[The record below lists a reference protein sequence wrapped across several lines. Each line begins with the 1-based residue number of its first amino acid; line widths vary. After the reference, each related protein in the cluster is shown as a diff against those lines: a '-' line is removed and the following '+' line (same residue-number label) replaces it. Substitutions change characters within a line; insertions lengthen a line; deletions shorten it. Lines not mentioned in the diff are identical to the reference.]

1 MEATVSIIF
10 YLPILFIDNK
20 NKTEQII
27 NLKFISVGFYS
38 DTDWDDGKSC
48 SKMRKKYFYSNKT
61 INSYFPGIA
70 VVGPPSKRPN
80 KDPMPSHRPTPEQYA
95 AMMAAAAAAGQPLPR
110 HHVN

>member
-1 MEATVSIIF
+1 M
-10 YLPILFIDNK
+10 
-20 NKTEQII
+20 QII
-27 NLKFISVGFYS
+27 NLKFISIGFYS

-48 SKMRKKYFYSNKT
+48 STNHRKYFHSNN
-61 INSYFPGIA
+61 IGNFFSGIA

-110 HHVN
+110 HHVS